1 MARGET
7 IETTLGDLIV
17 ALTEETTPFV
27 RDEKE
32 ANELIVYILADLLYN
47 SGRIYGDRAVTV
59 KSLYGKKSFVVH

>member
-7 IETTLGDLIV
+7 IETTLGDLIA
-17 ALTEETTPFV
+17 ALAETATPFAEN
-27 RDEKE
+27 EKE
-32 ANELIVYILADLLYN
+32 ANELIAYILADLLYN

>member
-17 ALTEETTPFV
+17 ALTEETAPFV
-27 RDEKE
+27 RDEAK
-32 ANELIVYILADLLYN
+32 ANKVVAYILADLLYN